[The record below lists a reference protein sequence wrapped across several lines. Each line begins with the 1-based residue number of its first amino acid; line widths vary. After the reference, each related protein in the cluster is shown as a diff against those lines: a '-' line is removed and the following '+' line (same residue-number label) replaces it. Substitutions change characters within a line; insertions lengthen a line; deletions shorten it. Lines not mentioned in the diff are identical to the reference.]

1 MNRQKIL
8 PLLIIALLVLSL
20 IGILFFWNAEN
31 STTVIHKNLDLTATP
46 TGGNFTVKTKDK
58 NISLSD
64 YRGKVVT
71 LYFGYTTCPD
81 ICPTSLS
88 LLAQALNQMT
98 EKELL
103 NIQPI
108 FISVDP
114 DRDDVAKLEQYAKYF
129 HPSIIGATAEQNE
142 IDRITKL
149 YGAAYKKVEGDSA
162 AGYLVDH
169 SSYTYI
175 IDKTGKLRESLAHGT
190 SSSEILTVVRQ
201 LLAE

>member
-1 MNRQKIL
+1 MHQNL
-8 PLLIIALLVLSL
+8 ELVS
-20 IGILFFWNAEN
+20 A
-31 STTVIHKNLDLTATP
+31 P
-46 TGGNFTVKTKDK
+46 TGGDFSVKIKGK

-64 YRGKVVT
+64 YRGKVVV

-81 ICPTSLS
+81 ICPTSLG

-98 EKELL
+98 ESELL
-103 NIQPI
+103 GVQSI

-114 DRDDVAKLEQYAKYF
+114 DRDDVAQLDQYTKYF
-129 HPSIIGATAEQNE
+129 HPSIIGATAEQGE
-142 IDRITKL
+142 IDRITKR
-149 YGAAYKKVEGDSA
+149 YGAAYKKVEGNSA

-190 SSSEILTVVRQ
+190 PSAEMLTVVQ
-201 LLAE
+201 KLLLE